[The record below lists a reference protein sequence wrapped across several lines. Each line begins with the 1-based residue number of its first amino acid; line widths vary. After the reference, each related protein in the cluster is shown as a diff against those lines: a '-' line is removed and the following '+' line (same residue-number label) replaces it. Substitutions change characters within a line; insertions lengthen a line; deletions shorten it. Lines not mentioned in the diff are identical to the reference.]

1 MLAERDHRSMS
12 TVTETPT
19 GTVPASTAA
28 PAVAA
33 PASASDRVVAPRGR
47 RTHTRRRHGFG
58 FWAVAFAFLSVMA
71 FATVP
76 APLYVIYQARDGFPT
91 FTTTVVFAAYGVGVV
106 GALFLAGHLSDV
118 HGRRPL
124 ILVSIALELVAAVLF
139 LVWNDVSG
147 LIVARLVTGL
157 GVGLLTATATA
168 HLGELRVRATGASSS
183 AAGASV
189 VAGAVNLG
197 GLSLGA
203 LVGGALAEFVG
214 QPLMVPYVVFV
225 VALTVAFVLV
235 LAVPET
241 VDRPSSPVAYRPQRL
256 QAPEGESRAFWAAGT
271 AAFAALAVQGLFTS
285 VAPSFLGTTFHVTD
299 RLAAGATTFGVFAAS
314 ALSQIV
320 FARLSQRAQIRL
332 GLVLLVGGL
341 VVLAVAAV
349 LLQVAG
355 FIGGGVVA
363 GAGVGLLFKASI
375 SRAASLVGPE
385 RRGGVLA
392 ATFLIAYAGLTV
404 PVVAVGAALLVL
416 PTLPVLL
423 AYVVFVVVLALVA
436 GTRLAARA

>member
-1 MLAERDHRSMS
+1 MTD
-12 TVTETPT
+12 TPT
-19 GTVPASTAA
+19 GALPATATATA
-28 PAVAA
+28 PA
-33 PASASDRVVAPRGR
+33 PASERVPAPRGR
-47 RTHTRRRHGFG
+47 RAHTRRRHGFG

-91 FTTTVVFAAYGVGVV
+91 FTTTIIFAAYGVGVV
-106 GALFLAGHLSDV
+106 GSLYLAGHLSDV
-118 HGRRPL
+118 HGRKPL

-139 LVWNDVSG
+139 LVWNDVTG

-157 GVGLLTATATA
+157 GVGTLTATATA
-168 HLGELRVRATGASSS
+168 HLGELRVRATGSSDS
-183 AAGASV
+183 AKGASV
-189 VAGAVNLG
+189 TAGAVNLG

-214 QPLMVPYVVFV
+214 APLMVPYVVFV
-225 VALTVAFVLV
+225 VALAVAFVLV
-235 LAVPET
+235 LVVPET
-241 VDRPSSPVAYRPQRL
+241 VARPETRVAYRPQRM
-256 QAPEGESRAFWAAGT
+256 QAPEGKAPAFWAAGA

-285 VAPSFLGTTFHVTD
+285 VAPTFLGTTFHVTD

-314 ALSQIV
+314 AVSQIV

-332 GLVLLVGGL
+332 GMVLLVGGL
-341 VVLAVAAV
+341 AVLAVAAV

-363 GAGVGLLFKASI
+363 GAGVGLLFRASI
-375 SRAASLVGPE
+375 ASAGALVGPE

-404 PVVAVGAALLVL
+404 PVVAVGAALLVI
-416 PTLPVLL
+416 PTLPVLIG
-423 AYVVFVVVLALVA
+423 YVVLVAVLAVIA

>member
-1 MLAERDHRSMS
+1 MVSERDHQSMS
-12 TVTETPT
+12 TVTDTPT
-19 GTVPASTAA
+19 GTVPATATAA
-28 PAVAA
+28 AAA

-47 RTHTRRRHGFG
+47 RVHTRRRHGFG
-58 FWAVAFAFLSVMA
+58 FWVVAFAFLAVMA

-76 APLYVIYQARDGFPT
+76 APLYVTYQARDGFPT

-106 GALFLAGHLSDV
+106 GSLYLAGHLSDV

-139 LVWNDVSG
+139 LLWNDVTG

-157 GVGLLTATATA
+157 GVGTLTATATA
-168 HLGELRVRATGASSS
+168 HLGELRVRATGSSDS
-183 AAGASV
+183 AKGASV
-189 VAGAVNLG
+189 AAGAVNLG

-225 VALTVAFVLV
+225 IALTVAFVLV
-235 LAVPET
+235 LAAPET
-241 VDRPSSPVAYRPQRL
+241 VDRPEQPVAYRPQRM
-256 QAPEGESRAFWAAGT
+256 QAPEGQGAAFWAAGA

-332 GLVLLVGGL
+332 GMLLLVVGL

-363 GAGVGLLFKASI
+363 GAGVGLLF
-375 SRAASLVGPE
+375 RAAIGSAAALVGPE

-404 PVVAVGAALLVL
+404 PVVAVGAALLVI
-416 PTLPVLL
+416 PTLPVLIG
-423 AYVVFVVVLALVA
+423 YVVLVAALAVVA

>member
-1 MLAERDHRSMS
+1 MS
-12 TVTETPT
+12 TVTDTPT
-19 GTVPASTAA
+19 GALPATATATA
-28 PAVAA
+28 PA
-33 PASASDRVVAPRGR
+33 PASERVPAPRGR
-47 RTHTRRRHGFG
+47 RAHTRRRHGFG

-91 FTTTVVFAAYGVGVV
+91 FTTTIIFAAYGVGVV
-106 GALFLAGHLSDV
+106 GSLYLAGHLSDV
-118 HGRRPL
+118 HGRKPL

-139 LVWNDVSG
+139 LVWNDVTG

-157 GVGLLTATATA
+157 GVGTLTATATA
-168 HLGELRVRATGASSS
+168 HLGELRVRATGSSDS
-183 AAGASV
+183 AKGASV
-189 VAGAVNLG
+189 TAGAVNLG

-214 QPLMVPYVVFV
+214 APLMVPYVVFV
-225 VALTVAFVLV
+225 VALAVAFVLV
-235 LAVPET
+235 LVVPET
-241 VDRPSSPVAYRPQRL
+241 VARPETRVAYRPQRM
-256 QAPEGESRAFWAAGT
+256 QAPEGKAPAFWAAGA

-285 VAPSFLGTTFHVTD
+285 VAPTFLGTTFHVTD

-314 ALSQIV
+314 AVSQIV

-332 GLVLLVGGL
+332 GMVLLVGGL
-341 VVLAVAAV
+341 AVLAVAAV

-363 GAGVGLLFKASI
+363 GAGVGLLFRASI
-375 SRAASLVGPE
+375 ASAGALVGPE

-404 PVVAVGAALLVL
+404 PVVAVGAALLVI
-416 PTLPVLL
+416 PTLPVLIG
-423 AYVVFVVVLALVA
+423 YVVLVAVLAVIA

>member
-1 MLAERDHRSMS
+1 MT
-12 TVTETPT
+12 TVTEPT
-19 GTVPASTAA
+19 SAA
-28 PAVAA
+28 AD
-33 PASASDRVVAPRGR
+33 DRVPAPRGR
-47 RTHTRRRHGFG
+47 PSHTRRRHGFG
-58 FWAVAFAFLSVMA
+58 FWAVAFAFLAVMA

-76 APLYVIYQARDGFPT
+76 APLYVVYQARDGFPT

-106 GALFLAGHLSDV
+106 VSLFLAGHLSDV

-124 ILVSIALELVAAVLF
+124 VLVSIALELVAAVLF
-139 LVWNDVSG
+139 LLWNDVAG
-147 LIVARLVTGL
+147 LVVARLVTGL

-168 HLGELRVRATGASSS
+168 HLGELRVRATGSD
-183 AAGASV
+183 AAAKGASV
-189 VAGAVNLG
+189 AAGAVNLG

-203 LVGGALAEFVG
+203 LVGGALAEFVAR
-214 QPLMVPYVVFV
+214 PLVVPYVVFV
-225 VALTVAFVLV
+225 VALAVAFVLV
-235 LAVPET
+235 LAAPET
-241 VDRPSSPVAYRPQRL
+241 VDRPSTPVPYRPQRM
-256 QAPEGESRAFWAAGT
+256 QAPDGEAAAFWAAGT

-285 VAPSFLGTTFHVTD
+285 VAPTFLGTTFHVTD

-341 VVLAVAAV
+341 AVLAVAAV

-363 GAGVGLLFKASI
+363 GAGVGLLF
-375 SRAASLVGPE
+375 RAAIGSAGALVGPE

-404 PVVAVGAALLVL
+404 PVVAVGAALLVV
-416 PTLPVLL
+416 PTLPVLIG
-423 AYVVFVVVLALVA
+423 YVVFVAVLAVVA
-436 GTRLAARA
+436 GVRLAARA

>member
-1 MLAERDHRSMS
+1 MS
-12 TVTETPT
+12 TVTDTPT
-19 GTVPASTAA
+19 GTVPAT
-28 PAVAA
+28 VAA
-33 PASASDRVVAPRGR
+33 PASAGDRVVAPRGR
-47 RTHTRRRHGFG
+47 RAHTRRRHGFG

-91 FTTTVVFAAYGVGVV
+91 FTTTVIFAAYGVGVV

-139 LVWNDVSG
+139 LLWNDVSG

-168 HLGELRVRATGASSS
+168 HLGELRVRATGSQSS

-189 VAGAVNLG
+189 AAGAVNLG

-225 VALTVAFVLV
+225 VALTVAFVVV
-235 LAVPET
+235 LAAPET

-256 QAPEGESRAFWAAGT
+256 QAPEGKAGAFWVAGT

-314 ALSQIV
+314 AVSQIV

-332 GLVLLVGGL
+332 GLVLLVVGL

-375 SRAASLVGPE
+375 SSAGALVEPE

-423 AYVVFVVVLALVA
+423 GYVVFVVVLALVA

>member
-1 MLAERDHRSMS
+1 
-12 TVTETPT
+12 
-19 GTVPASTAA
+19 
-28 PAVAA
+28 
-33 PASASDRVVAPRGR
+33 
-47 RTHTRRRHGFG
+47 
-58 FWAVAFAFLSVMA
+58 VAFAFLAVMA

-106 GALFLAGHLSDV
+106 ASLFLAGHLSDV

-139 LVWNDVSG
+139 LLWSDVAG
-147 LIVARLVTGL
+147 LVVARFVTGL

-168 HLGELRVRATGASSS
+168 HLGELRVRATGSS
-183 AAGASV
+183 ASAQGASV
-189 VAGAVNLG
+189 AAGAVNLG

-214 QPLMVPYVVFV
+214 QPLVVPYVVFV
-225 VALTVAFVLV
+225 VALAVAFVVV
-235 LAVPET
+235 LAAPET
-241 VDRPSSPVAYRPQRL
+241 VDRPEQPVPYRPQRMA
-256 QAPEGESRAFWAAGT
+256 APEGQAGVFWAAGA

-285 VAPSFLGTTFHVTD
+285 VAPTFLGTTFHVTD

-314 ALSQIV
+314 AVSQIV
-320 FARLSQRAQIRL
+320 FARLSQRRQIRL

-363 GAGVGLLFKASI
+363 GAGVGLLF
-375 SRAASLVGPE
+375 RAAIARAGSLVGPE
-385 RRGGVLA
+385 QRGGVLA
-392 ATFLIAYAGLTV
+392 ATFLVAYAGLTV
-404 PVVAVGAALLVL
+404 PVVAVGAALLVV

-423 AYVVFVVVLALVA
+423 AYVAVVVALALVA
-436 GTRLAARA
+436 GLRLAARAA

>member
-1 MLAERDHRSMS
+1 MS
-12 TVTETPT
+12 TVTE
-19 GTVPASTAA
+19 
-28 PAVAA
+28 A
-33 PASASDRVVAPRGR
+33 PASQRVSAPRGHGS
-47 RTHTRRRHGFG
+47 HTRRRHGFG

-91 FTTTVVFAAYGVGVV
+91 FTTTVIFAAYGVGVV
-106 GALFLAGHLSDV
+106 GALYLAGHLSDV

-168 HLGELRVRATGASSS
+168 HLGELRVRATGSPDS
-183 AAGASV
+183 AKGASV
-189 VAGAVNLG
+189 AAGAVNLG

-225 VALTVAFVLV
+225 VALAIAFALV

-241 VDRPSSPVAYRPQRL
+241 VDRPTTPVPYRPQRM
-256 QAPEGESRAFWAAGT
+256 QAPEGKGAEFWAAGT

-314 ALSQIV
+314 AVSQIV
-320 FARLSQRAQIRL
+320 FARLTQRKQIRL
-332 GLVLLVGGL
+332 GMVLLVGGL
-341 VVLAVAAV
+341 VILAVAAL

-355 FIGGGVVA
+355 FIGGGVIA
-363 GAGVGLLFKASI
+363 GAGVGLLFRASI
-375 SRAASLVGPE
+375 ASAGALVGPE

-404 PVVAVGAALLVL
+404 PVVAVGAALLVI
-416 PTLPVLL
+416 PTLPVLIG
-423 AYVVFVVVLALVA
+423 YVVLVAVLAVVA

>member
-1 MLAERDHRSMS
+1 MALAGHDQTMA
-12 TVTETPT
+12 TITDT
-19 GTVPASTAA
+19 STAPA
-28 PAVAA
+28 PAVV
-33 PASASDRVVAPRGR
+33 PAPRGR
-47 RTHTRRRHGFG
+47 RAHTRRRHGFG

-124 ILVSIALELVAAVLF
+124 ILVSIALEIVAAVLF
-139 LVWNDVSG
+139 LLWNDVSG

-168 HLGELRVRATGASSS
+168 HLGELRVRATGSSSS
-183 AAGASV
+183 AAGAGV
-189 VAGAVNLG
+189 VAGVVNLG

-225 VALTVAFVLV
+225 IALVVAFVVV
-235 LAVPET
+235 LAAPET
-241 VDRPSSPVAYRPQRL
+241 VDRPTSPVAYRPQRL
-256 QAPEGESRAFWAAGT
+256 QAPEGKAGAFWAAGT

-285 VAPSFLGTTFHVTD
+285 VAPTFLGTTFHVTD

-314 ALSQIV
+314 AVSQIV
-320 FARLSQRAQIRL
+320 FAKLAQRTQIRL
-332 GLVLLVGGL
+332 GMVLLVGGL

-363 GAGVGLLFKASI
+363 GAGVGLLFRASI
-375 SRAASLVGPE
+375 GSAGALVGPE

-423 AYVVFVVVLALVA
+423 GYVVFVAVLAVVA
-436 GTRLAARA
+436 GSRLAAQA

>member
-1 MLAERDHRSMS
+1 MT
-12 TVTETPT
+12 TVTEPPT
-19 GTVPASTAA
+19 GTVPATS
-28 PAVAA
+28 AVL
-33 PASASDRVVAPRGR
+33 ASSGERVAAPRGR
-47 RTHTRRRHGFG
+47 RAHTRRRHGIG
-58 FWAVAFAFLSVMA
+58 FWAVAFAFLAVMA

-91 FTTTVVFAAYGVGVV
+91 FTTTVIFAAYGVGVV
-106 GALFLAGHLSDV
+106 GSLYLAGHLSDV

-124 ILVSIALELVAAVLF
+124 ILVSVALELVAAVLF
-139 LVWNDVSG
+139 LLWNDVTG

-157 GVGLLTATATA
+157 GVGTLTATATA
-168 HLGELRVRATGASSS
+168 HLGELRVRATGSSDS
-183 AAGASV
+183 AKGASV
-189 VAGAVNLG
+189 AAGAVNLG

-225 VALTVAFVLV
+225 VALAIAFVLV
-235 LAVPET
+235 LAAPET
-241 VDRPSSPVAYRPQRL
+241 VDRPEAPVAYRPQRM
-256 QAPEGESRAFWAAGT
+256 QAPEGQGAAFWAAGA

-332 GLVLLVGGL
+332 GMVLLVVGL

-349 LLQVAG
+349 VLQVAG

-363 GAGVGLLFKASI
+363 GAGVGLLF
-375 SRAASLVGPE
+375 RAAIGSAGALVGPE

-392 ATFLIAYAGLTV
+392 AVFLIAYAGLTV
-404 PVVAVGAALLVL
+404 PVVAVGAALLVV
-416 PTLPVLL
+416 PTLPVLIG
-423 AYVVFVVVLALVA
+423 YVVVVAVLAVIA

>member
-1 MLAERDHRSMS
+1 LDSMERRLHHRCMS
-12 TVTETPT
+12 TLTAPSH
-19 GTVPASTAA
+19 TVEP
-28 PAVAA
+28 
-33 PASASDRVVAPRGR
+33 VVEAPRGR
-47 RTHTRRRHGFG
+47 RQHTRRRHGFG
-58 FWAVAFAFLSVMA
+58 FWAVAFAFLAVMA

-106 GALFLAGHLSDV
+106 AALYLAGHLSDV

-139 LVWNDVSG
+139 LLWNDVSG

-168 HLGELRVRATGASSS
+168 HLGELRVRATGSASSAS
-183 AAGASV
+183 GAGV
-189 VAGAVNLG
+189 VAGVVNLG

-225 VALTVAFVLV
+225 VALAVAFVVV
-235 LAVPET
+235 LAAPET
-241 VDRPSSPVAYRPQRL
+241 VDRPSAPVAYRPQRL
-256 QAPEGESRAFWAAGT
+256 QAPEGKGAAFWAAGT
-271 AAFAALAVQGLFTS
+271 DAFAALAVQGLFTS
-285 VAPSFLGTTFHVTD
+285 VAPTFLGTTFHVTD

-314 ALSQIV
+314 AVSQIV
-320 FARLSQRAQIRL
+320 FARLTQRAQIRL
-332 GLVLLVGGL
+332 GMVLLVGGL
-341 VVLAVAAV
+341 VILAVAAV

-355 FIGGGVVA
+355 FIGGGVIA
-363 GAGVGLLFKASI
+363 GAGVGLLF
-375 SRAASLVGPE
+375 RAAIGSAGALVEPS

-423 AYVVFVVVLALVA
+423 GYVVLVIALAVVA
-436 GTRLAARA
+436 GNRLAARA

>member
-1 MLAERDHRSMS
+1 MPVIAQNPDTRPSAG
-12 TVTETPT
+12 P
-19 GTVPASTAA
+19 VP
-28 PAVAA
+28 
-33 PASASDRVVAPRGR
+33 APRGR
-47 RTHTRRRHGFG
+47 RSHSRRRHGAG

-91 FTTTVVFAAYGVGVV
+91 ITTTVVFAAYGVGVV
-106 GALFLAGHLSDV
+106 GSLWLAGHLSDV
-118 HGRRPL
+118 HGRKPL
-124 ILVSIALELVAAVLF
+124 ILVSVALEIVAAVLF
-139 LVWNDVSG
+139 LVWNDVPG

-157 GVGLLTATATA
+157 GVGTLTATVTA
-168 HLGELRVRATGASSS
+168 HLGELRVRATGSEAS
-183 AAGASV
+183 AKGASV
-189 VAGAVNLG
+189 AAGAVNLG

-225 VALTVAFVLV
+225 IALAIAFVVV
-235 LAVPET
+235 LAAPET
-241 VDRPSSPVAYRPQRL
+241 VDRPESPVPYRPQRI
-256 QAPEGESRAFWAAGT
+256 QAPAGKGAAFWAAGT
-271 AAFAALAVQGLFTS
+271 GAFAALAVQGLFTS
-285 VAPSFLGTTFHVTD
+285 VAPTFLGTTFHVTD

-314 ALSQIV
+314 AVSQLV

-332 GLVLLVGGL
+332 GVVLLVGGL
-341 VVLAVAAV
+341 AVLAVAAV

-363 GAGVGLLFKASI
+363 GAGVGLLFRASI
-375 SRAASLVGPE
+375 ASAGALVGPE

-416 PTLPVLL
+416 PTLSVLVG
-423 AYVVFVVVLALVA
+423 YVVLVAVLAVVA
-436 GTRLAARA
+436 GQRLAARA

>member
-1 MLAERDHRSMS
+1 MS

-19 GTVPASTAA
+19 GSVPATAPAA
-28 PAVAA
+28 PA
-33 PASASDRVVAPRGR
+33 ASGSDRVPAPRGHR
-47 RTHTRRRHGFG
+47 AHTRRRHGVG
-58 FWAVAFAFLSVMA
+58 FWSVAFAFLAVMA

-91 FTTTVVFAAYGVGVV
+91 FTTTVVFAAYGVGVM
-106 GALFLAGHLSDV
+106 GALYLAGHLSDV

-124 ILVSIALELVAAVLF
+124 ILVSVALELVAAVLF
-139 LVWNDVSG
+139 LLWNDVSG

-168 HLGELRVRATGASSS
+168 HLGELRVRATGSPASARGAGV
-183 AAGASV
+183 AAGV
-189 VAGAVNLG
+189 VNLG

-225 VALTVAFVLV
+225 VALAVAFVLV

-241 VDRPSSPVAYRPQRL
+241 VDRPTAPVAYRPQRL
-256 QAPEGESRAFWAAGT
+256 HAPEGKSAAFWAAGV

-285 VAPSFLGTTFHVTD
+285 VAPTFLATTFHVTD

-314 ALSQIV
+314 SVSQVV
-320 FARLSQRAQIRL
+320 FARLAQRTQIRL
-332 GLVLLVGGL
+332 GVVLLVGGL
-341 VVLAVAAV
+341 VVLAIAAV
-349 LLQVAG
+349 ALQVAG

-363 GAGVGLLFKASI
+363 GAGVGLIF
-375 SRAASLVGPE
+375 RAAIGSAGALVAPAE
-385 RRGGVLA
+385 RGGVLA
-392 ATFLIAYAGLTV
+392 ATFLIAYAGMTV
-404 PVVAVGAALLVL
+404 PVVAVGAALLVV

-423 AYVVFVVVLALVA
+423 GYVVLVAVLAVVA

>member
-1 MLAERDHRSMS
+1 MS

-19 GTVPASTAA
+19 GSVPATAPAA
-28 PAVAA
+28 PA
-33 PASASDRVVAPRGR
+33 ASGSDRVPAPRGHR
-47 RTHTRRRHGFG
+47 AHTRRRHGVG
-58 FWAVAFAFLSVMA
+58 FWSVAFAFLAVMA

-91 FTTTVVFAAYGVGVV
+91 FTTTVVFAAYGVGVM
-106 GALFLAGHLSDV
+106 GALYLAGHLSDV

-124 ILVSIALELVAAVLF
+124 ILVSVALELVAAVLF
-139 LVWNDVSG
+139 LLWNDVSG

-168 HLGELRVRATGASSS
+168 HLGELRVRATGSPASARGAGV
-183 AAGASV
+183 AAGV
-189 VAGAVNLG
+189 VNLG

-225 VALTVAFVLV
+225 VALAVAFVLV

-241 VDRPSSPVAYRPQRL
+241 VDRPTAPVAYRPQRL
-256 QAPEGESRAFWAAGT
+256 HAPEGKSAAFWAAGV

-285 VAPSFLGTTFHVTD
+285 VAPTFLATTFHVTD

-314 ALSQIV
+314 SVSQVV
-320 FARLSQRAQIRL
+320 FARLAQRTQIRL
-332 GLVLLVGGL
+332 GVVLLVGGL

-349 LLQVAG
+349 ALQVAG

-363 GAGVGLLFKASI
+363 GAGVGLIF
-375 SRAASLVGPE
+375 RAAIGSAGALVEPAE
-385 RRGGVLA
+385 RGGVLA
-392 ATFLIAYAGLTV
+392 ATFLIAYAGMTV
-404 PVVAVGAALLVL
+404 PVVAVGAALLVV

-423 AYVVFVVVLALVA
+423 GYVVLVAVLAVVA

>member
-1 MLAERDHRSMS
+1 MS
-12 TVTETPT
+12 TLTAPSH
-19 GTVPASTAA
+19 TVEP
-28 PAVAA
+28 
-33 PASASDRVVAPRGR
+33 VVEAPRGR
-47 RTHTRRRHGFG
+47 RPHTRRRHGFG

-91 FTTTVVFAAYGVGVV
+91 FTTTVVFAAYGAGVV
-106 GALFLAGHLSDV
+106 AALYLAGHLSDV

-139 LVWNDVSG
+139 LLWNDVSG

-168 HLGELRVRATGASSS
+168 HLGELRVRATGSASS
-183 AAGASV
+183 AAGAGV
-189 VAGAVNLG
+189 VAGVVNLG

-225 VALTVAFVLV
+225 IALAVAFVVV
-235 LAVPET
+235 LAAPET
-241 VDRPSSPVAYRPQRL
+241 VDRPSTPVAYRPQRL
-256 QAPEGESRAFWAAGT
+256 QAPEGKGAAFWAAGT

-285 VAPSFLGTTFHVTD
+285 VAPTFLGTTFHVTD

-314 ALSQIV
+314 AVSQIV
-320 FARLSQRAQIRL
+320 FARLAQRAQIRL
-332 GLVLLVGGL
+332 GMVLLVGGL
-341 VVLAVAAV
+341 VVLGVAAV

-363 GAGVGLLFKASI
+363 GAGVGLLF
-375 SRAASLVGPE
+375 RAAIGSAGALVEPA

-423 AYVVFVVVLALVA
+423 GYVVLVIALAVVA
-436 GTRLAARA
+436 GNRLAARA

>member
-1 MLAERDHRSMS
+1 MS
-12 TVTETPT
+12 TVTRT
-19 GTVPASTAA
+19 AAA
-28 PAVAA
+28 PAAAHEVTADRA
-33 PASASDRVVAPRGR
+33 PAPHGR
-47 RTHTRRRHGFG
+47 RSHTRRRHGFG

-106 GALFLAGHLSDV
+106 GSLYLAGHLSDV

-124 ILVSIALELVAAVLF
+124 ILVSVALELVAAVLF

-168 HLGELRVRATGASSS
+168 HLGELRVRATGTASS
-183 AAGASV
+183 AAGAGV

-225 VALTVAFVLV
+225 VALVVAFVVV
-235 LAVPET
+235 LAAPET
-241 VDRPSSPVAYRPQRL
+241 VDRPASPVPYRPQRL
-256 QAPEGESRAFWAAGT
+256 QAPDGKAGAFWAAGT

-285 VAPSFLGTTFHVTD
+285 VAPTFLGTTFHVTD

-314 ALSQIV
+314 AVSQIV
-320 FARLSQRAQIRL
+320 FARLSQRTQIRL
-332 GLVLLVGGL
+332 GMVLLVGGL
-341 VVLAVAAV
+341 VVLAVAAIV
-349 LLQVAG
+349 LQVAG

-363 GAGVGLLFKASI
+363 GAGVGLLFRASI
-375 SRAASLVGPE
+375 GSAGALVGPE

-423 AYVVFVVVLALVA
+423 GYVVFVAVLAVVA
-436 GTRLAARA
+436 GSRLAARA

>member
-1 MLAERDHRSMS
+1 MTS
-12 TVTETPT
+12 T
-19 GTVPASTAA
+19 SDAA
-28 PAVAA
+28 PARTTGAQPVPA
-33 PASASDRVVAPRGR
+33 PGGR
-47 RTHTRRRHGFG
+47 RPHSRRRHGFG

-106 GALFLAGHLSDV
+106 ASLFLAGHLSDV

-124 ILVSIALELVAAVLF
+124 ILVSVALELVAAVLF
-139 LVWNDVSG
+139 LLWSDVTG
-147 LIVARLVTGL
+147 LVVARFVTGL

-168 HLGELRVRATGASSS
+168 HLGELRVRATGSSGS
-183 AAGASV
+183 AQGASV
-189 VAGAVNLG
+189 AAGAVNLG

-214 QPLMVPYVVFV
+214 QPLVVPYVVFV
-225 VALTVAFVLV
+225 VALVVAFAVV
-235 LAVPET
+235 LAAPET
-241 VDRPSSPVAYRPQRL
+241 VDRPERPVPYRPQRMAAPGG
-256 QAPEGESRAFWAAGT
+256 QAGVFWAAGT

-285 VAPSFLGTTFHVTD
+285 VAPTFLGTTFHVTD

-314 ALSQIV
+314 AVSQIV
-320 FARLSQRAQIRL
+320 FAKLSQRRQIQL

-349 LLQVAG
+349 LLQVGG

-363 GAGVGLLFKASI
+363 GAGVGLLFRASI
-375 SRAASLVGPE
+375 ARAGSLVGPE
-385 RRGGVLA
+385 QRGGVLA

-404 PVVAVGAALLVL
+404 PVVAIGAALLVV

-423 AYVVFVVVLALVA
+423 GYVVFVVVLALVA
-436 GTRLAARA
+436 GLRLAARAE

>member
-1 MLAERDHRSMS
+1 MS
-12 TVTETPT
+12 TLTAPSH
-19 GTVPASTAA
+19 TVEP
-28 PAVAA
+28 
-33 PASASDRVVAPRGR
+33 VVEAPRGR
-47 RTHTRRRHGFG
+47 RPHTRRRHGFG

-106 GALFLAGHLSDV
+106 AALYLAGHLSDV

-139 LVWNDVSG
+139 LLWNDVSG

-168 HLGELRVRATGASSS
+168 HLGELRVRATGSASS
-183 AAGASV
+183 AAGAGV
-189 VAGAVNLG
+189 VAGVVNLG

-225 VALTVAFVLV
+225 IALAVAFVVV
-235 LAVPET
+235 LAAPET
-241 VDRPSSPVAYRPQRL
+241 VDRPSTPVAYRPQRL
-256 QAPEGESRAFWAAGT
+256 QAPEGKGAAFWAAGT

-285 VAPSFLGTTFHVTD
+285 VAPTFLGTTFHVTD

-314 ALSQIV
+314 AVSQIV
-320 FARLSQRAQIRL
+320 FARLAQRAQIRL
-332 GLVLLVGGL
+332 GMVLLVGGL
-341 VVLAVAAV
+341 VVLGVAAV

-363 GAGVGLLFKASI
+363 GAGVGLLF
-375 SRAASLVGPE
+375 RAAIGSAGALVEPA

-423 AYVVFVVVLALVA
+423 GYAVLVIALAVVA
-436 GTRLAARA
+436 GNRLAARA

>member
-1 MLAERDHRSMS
+1 MS
-12 TVTETPT
+12 PT
-19 GTVPASTAA
+19 TA
-28 PAVAA
+28 PAPSVRTPSEPA
-33 PASASDRVVAPRGR
+33 PAPRGR
-47 RTHTRRRHGFG
+47 RAHSRRRHGAG
-58 FWAVAFAFLSVMA
+58 AWAVAFAFLTVMA

-106 GALFLAGHLSDV
+106 VSLFLAGHLSDV

-124 ILVSIALELVAAVLF
+124 VLASVAIELVAAVLF
-139 LVWNDVSG
+139 LVWNDVAG
-147 LIVARLVTGL
+147 LVVARLVTGL
-157 GVGLLTATATA
+157 GVGLVTATATA
-168 HLGELRVRATGASSS
+168 HLAELRVRATGSSDS
-183 AAGASV
+183 ARGASV

-214 QPLMVPYVVFV
+214 QPLVVPYVVFV
-225 VALTVAFVLV
+225 VALVVAFVVV
-235 LAVPET
+235 LAAPET
-241 VDRPSSPVAYRPQRL
+241 VDRPEQPVPYRPQRIA
-256 QAPEGESRAFWAAGT
+256 APEGQAGAFWAAGV

-285 VAPSFLGTTFHVTD
+285 VAPTFLGTTFHVTD

-320 FARLSQRAQIRL
+320 FARLSQQRQIRL

-341 VVLAVAAV
+341 VVLAGAAV

-363 GAGVGLLFKASI
+363 GAGVGLLF
-375 SRAASLVGPE
+375 RAAIARAGSLVGPE
-385 RRGGVLA
+385 QRGGVLA
-392 ATFLIAYAGLTV
+392 ATFLVAYAGLTV

-416 PTLPVLL
+416 PTLPALL
-423 AYVVFVVVLALVA
+423 GYVVFVVVLALVA
-436 GTRLAARA
+436 GTRLASRAG

>member
-1 MLAERDHRSMS
+1 MS
-12 TVTETPT
+12 TVTENPT
-19 GTVPASTAA
+19 GTVPATTAAPAVAA

-47 RTHTRRRHGFG
+47 RAHTRRRHGFG

-168 HLGELRVRATGASSS
+168 HLGELRVRATGSSSS

-189 VAGAVNLG
+189 AAGAVNLG

-241 VDRPSSPVAYRPQRL
+241 VDRPSSRVAYRPQRL
-256 QAPEGESRAFWAAGT
+256 QAPEGQSGAFWAAGI

-314 ALSQIV
+314 AVSQIV

-375 SRAASLVGPE
+375 SRSASLVGPE
-385 RRGGVLA
+385 HRGGVLA

>member
-1 MLAERDHRSMS
+1 MS

-19 GTVPASTAA
+19 GTVPATG
-28 PAVAA
+28 AA

-47 RTHTRRRHGFG
+47 RVHTRRRHGFG
-58 FWAVAFAFLSVMA
+58 FWVVAFAFLTVMA

-76 APLYVIYQARDGFPT
+76 APLYVVYQARDGFPT
-91 FTTTVVFAAYGVGVV
+91 FTTTVIFAAYGVGVV
-106 GALFLAGHLSDV
+106 GSLYLAGHLSDV

-139 LVWNDVSG
+139 LLWNDVTG

-157 GVGLLTATATA
+157 GVGTLTATATA
-168 HLGELRVRATGASSS
+168 HLGELRVRATGSSDS
-183 AAGASV
+183 AKGASV
-189 VAGAVNLG
+189 AAGAVNLG

-225 VALTVAFVLV
+225 IALAVAFVLV
-235 LAVPET
+235 LAAPET
-241 VDRPSSPVAYRPQRL
+241 VDRPEQPVAYRPQRM
-256 QAPEGESRAFWAAGT
+256 QAPEGQGAAFWAAGT

-332 GLVLLVGGL
+332 GMVLLVVGL

-363 GAGVGLLFKASI
+363 GAGVGLLF
-375 SRAASLVGPE
+375 RAAIGSAAALVGPE

-404 PVVAVGAALLVL
+404 PVVAVGAALLVI
-416 PTLPVLL
+416 PTLPVLIG
-423 AYVVFVVVLALVA
+423 YVVLVAVLAVVA

>member
-1 MLAERDHRSMS
+1 MS

-19 GTVPASTAA
+19 GTVPATA
-28 PAVAA
+28 AA
-33 PASASDRVVAPRGR
+33 PASGRDRVVAPRGR
-47 RTHTRRRHGFG
+47 RAHTRRRHGFG

-147 LIVARLVTGL
+147 LVVARLVTGL

-168 HLGELRVRATGASSS
+168 HLGELRVRATGAASS

-189 VAGAVNLG
+189 AAGAVNLG

-241 VDRPSSPVAYRPQRL
+241 VDRPTSPVAYHPQRL
-256 QAPEGESRAFWAAGT
+256 QAPEGKSGAFWAAGT

-314 ALSQIV
+314 AVSQIV
-320 FARLSQRAQIRL
+320 FARLSQRSQIRL

-355 FIGGGVVA
+355 FIGGGVIA

-375 SRAASLVGPE
+375 SSAAGLVGPE

-423 AYVVFVVVLALVA
+423 GYVVFVVVLALFA

>member
-1 MLAERDHRSMS
+1 MS
-12 TVTETPT
+12 TVTDTPT
-19 GTVPASTAA
+19 GTVPATA
-28 PAVAA
+28 AA

-47 RTHTRRRHGFG
+47 RVHTRRRHGFG
-58 FWAVAFAFLSVMA
+58 FWVVAFAFLAVMA

-91 FTTTVVFAAYGVGVV
+91 FTTTVIFAAYGVGVV
-106 GALFLAGHLSDV
+106 GSLYLAGHLSDV

-139 LVWNDVSG
+139 LLWNDVTG

-157 GVGLLTATATA
+157 GVGTLTATATA
-168 HLGELRVRATGASSS
+168 HLGELRVRATGSSDS
-183 AAGASV
+183 AKGASV
-189 VAGAVNLG
+189 AAGAVNLG

-225 VALTVAFVLV
+225 ITLAVAFVLV
-235 LAVPET
+235 LAAPET
-241 VDRPSSPVAYRPQRL
+241 VDRPEHPVAYRPQRM
-256 QAPEGESRAFWAAGT
+256 QAPEGQGAAFWAAGA

-314 ALSQIV
+314 ALSQVV

-332 GLVLLVGGL
+332 GMLLLVVGL

-363 GAGVGLLFKASI
+363 GAGVGLLF
-375 SRAASLVGPE
+375 RAAIGSAAALVGPE

-404 PVVAVGAALLVL
+404 PVVAVGAALLVI
-416 PTLPVLL
+416 PTLPVLIG
-423 AYVVFVVVLALVA
+423 YVVLVAVLAVVA

>member
-1 MLAERDHRSMS
+1 MATL
-12 TVTETPT
+12 
-19 GTVPASTAA
+19 TAPSDTA
-28 PAVAA
+28 
-33 PASASDRVVAPRGR
+33 DRVVDAPRGR
-47 RTHTRRRHGFG
+47 RAHSRRRHGFG

-76 APLYVIYQARDGFPT
+76 APLYVIYQARDGFQT

-106 GALFLAGHLSDV
+106 AALYLAGHLSDV

-139 LVWNDVSG
+139 LLWNDVSG

-168 HLGELRVRATGASSS
+168 HLGELRVRAIGAASS
-183 AAGASV
+183 AAGAGV
-189 VAGAVNLG
+189 VAGVVNLG

-214 QPLMVPYVVFV
+214 RPLMVPYVVFV
-225 VALTVAFVLV
+225 VALVVAFAVV
-235 LAVPET
+235 LAAPET

-256 QAPEGESRAFWAAGT
+256 HAPEGTSATFWAAGT

-285 VAPSFLGTTFHVTD
+285 VAPTFLGTTFHVTD

-314 ALSQIV
+314 AVSQIV
-320 FARLSQRAQIRL
+320 FARLAQRTQIRL
-332 GLVLLVGGL
+332 GMVLLVGGL
-341 VVLAVAAV
+341 VILAVAAV

-355 FIGGGVVA
+355 FIGGGVIA
-363 GAGVGLLFKASI
+363 GAGVGLLF
-375 SRAASLVGPE
+375 RAAIGSAGALVEPAS
-385 RRGGVLA
+385 RGGVLA

-423 AYVVFVVVLALVA
+423 GYVAFVIVLAVVA
-436 GTRLAARA
+436 GSRLAARA

>member
-1 MLAERDHRSMS
+1 MS
-12 TVTETPT
+12 TLTAPSH
-19 GTVPASTAA
+19 TVEP
-28 PAVAA
+28 VAE
-33 PASASDRVVAPRGR
+33 APRGR
-47 RTHTRRRHGFG
+47 RPHTRRRHGFG

-91 FTTTVVFAAYGVGVV
+91 FATTVVFAAYGVGVV
-106 GALFLAGHLSDV
+106 AALYLAGHLSDV

-139 LVWNDVSG
+139 LLWNDVSG

-168 HLGELRVRATGASSS
+168 HLGELRVRATGSPSS
-183 AAGASV
+183 AAGAGV
-189 VAGAVNLG
+189 VAGVVNLG

-225 VALTVAFVLV
+225 VALVVAFAVV
-235 LAVPET
+235 LAAPET

-256 QAPEGESRAFWAAGT
+256 QAPEGKGAAFWAAGT

-285 VAPSFLGTTFHVTD
+285 VAPTFLGTTFHVTD

-314 ALSQIV
+314 AVSQIV
-320 FARLSQRAQIRL
+320 FARLAQRAQIRL
-332 GLVLLVGGL
+332 GMVLLVGGL
-341 VVLAVAAV
+341 VILAVAAV

-355 FIGGGVVA
+355 FIGGGVIA
-363 GAGVGLLFKASI
+363 GAGVGLLF
-375 SRAASLVGPE
+375 RAAIGSAGALVEPA

-423 AYVVFVVVLALVA
+423 GYVVFVIVLAVVA
-436 GTRLAARA
+436 GSRLAARA

>member
-1 MLAERDHRSMS
+1 MS
-12 TVTETPT
+12 TVTDTPT
-19 GTVPASTAA
+19 GTVPATT
-28 PAVAA
+28 AA

-47 RTHTRRRHGFG
+47 RVHTRRRHGFG
-58 FWAVAFAFLSVMA
+58 FWVVAFAFLAVMA

-91 FTTTVVFAAYGVGVV
+91 FTTTVIFAAYGVGVV
-106 GALFLAGHLSDV
+106 GSLYLAGHLSDV

-139 LVWNDVSG
+139 LLWNDVTG

-157 GVGLLTATATA
+157 GVGTLTATATA
-168 HLGELRVRATGASSS
+168 HLGELRVRATGSSDS
-183 AAGASV
+183 AKGASV
-189 VAGAVNLG
+189 AAGAVNLG

-225 VALTVAFVLV
+225 IALAVAFVLV
-235 LAVPET
+235 LAAPET
-241 VDRPSSPVAYRPQRL
+241 VDRPEQPVAYRPQRM
-256 QAPEGESRAFWAAGT
+256 QAPEGQGAAFWAAGA

-332 GLVLLVGGL
+332 GMVLLVVGL

-349 LLQVAG
+349 LLQVTG

-363 GAGVGLLFKASI
+363 GAGVGLLF
-375 SRAASLVGPE
+375 RAAIGSAAALVGPE

-404 PVVAVGAALLVL
+404 PVVAVGAALLVI
-416 PTLPVLL
+416 PTLPVLIG
-423 AYVVFVVVLALVA
+423 YVVLVAVLAVVA